1 MAAQLLTDLGEVAQ
15 DTLEFLHVEC
25 DAGLS
30 MAWRPRAIFRK
41 IAPDFLNQGTS
52 LPVAISKR
60 VQKVKPSPTLAV
72 TARYLALKAEGK
84 DIIGLGAGEP
94 DFDTPTHIAD
104 AGVEAIRTGVTRY
117 TAVDG
122 TAELKDAIIAKFK
135 RDNGL
140 TYARNQVLVSS
151 GAKQTCFN
159 LCAALLDPG
168 DECLIPAPYWVS
180 YPDMALLADG
190 IPVFIYGG
198 PDQGY
203 KITAAQLAA
212 AITPR
217 SKLFFINSPSNPTG
231 AAYTKAELQALG
243 DVLAMHPNIIIASD
257 EMYEHIYWADEPFA
271 SFVQA
276 NPNLYDRTVTING
289 VSKAYAMTGWR
300 IGYCGG
306 PKDIVTAMA
315 TVQGQST
322 SNASSISQRASAVA
336 LNGDQ
341 RCVTEMNKAFK
352 ARHDYVVAA
361 LNAIPGVSCLPG
373 AGTFYAFA
381 HVAGAMRTLG
391 LKDDNEFAEYLLLHA
406 GVAVV
411 PGSGFGAPDHMR
423 ISFACSLQT
432 LQEAVRRIGKA
443 LTAVEAKRA

>member
-1 MAAQLLTDLGEVAQ
+1 LTVS
-15 DTLEFLHVEC
+15 
-25 DAGLS
+25 LS
-30 MAWRPRAIFRK
+30 
-41 IAPDFLNQGTS
+41 Q
-52 LPVAISKR
+52 R

-72 TARYLALKAEGK
+72 TARAAKLKAEGK

-94 DFDTPTHIAD
+94 DFDTPAFIAD
-104 AGVEAIRTGVTRY
+104 AGVEAIRKGLTRY

-122 TAELKDAIIAKFK
+122 TAELKDAIIAKFR

-140 TYARNQVLVSS
+140 AYERGQIIVSS

-159 LCAALLDPG
+159 VCAALLDPG
-168 DECLIPAPYWVS
+168 DECIVPAPYWVS

-190 IPVFIYGG
+190 VPVSVYAG
-198 PDQGY
+198 PEQGY
-203 KITAAQLAA
+203 KITPAQLRA

-217 SKLFFINSPSNPTG
+217 SKLLFLNSPNNPTG
-231 AAYTKAELQALG
+231 AAYTRAELAALG
-243 DVLAMHPNIIIASD
+243 AVLEEHPRIVVASD
-257 EMYEHIYWADEPFA
+257 EMYEHIYWAAEPFT

-276 NPNLYDRTVTING
+276 NPRLYDRTVTING

-306 PKDIVTAMA
+306 PKELVAAMS

-322 SNASSISQRASAVA
+322 SNPSSISQRAATVA

-341 RCVTEMNKAFK
+341 TCVGDMNKAFK
-352 ARHDYVVAA
+352 ERHDFVVAG
-361 LNAIPGVSCLPG
+361 LNAIAGISCRPG

-381 HVAGAMRTLG
+381 NVERAMRSLG
-391 LKDDNEFAEYLLLHA
+391 IGDDNAFAEYLLVEA

-411 PGSGFGAPDHMR
+411 PGSGFGAPGHMR
-423 ISFACSLQT
+423 ISFACALKTLDDALQRIAR
-432 LQEAVRRIGKA
+432 AVTG
-443 LTAVEAKRA
+443 TVAKRA

>member
-1 MAAQLLTDLGEVAQ
+1 MSSSGPDRLL
-15 DTLEFLHVEC
+15 
-25 DAGLS
+25 
-30 MAWRPRAIFRK
+30 
-41 IAPDFLNQGTS
+41 APNDDFSYTRSPFFNTGNSPLAVS
-52 LPVAISKR
+52 LSKR

-72 TARYLALKAEGK
+72 TARAAKLKAEGK

-94 DFDTPTHIAD
+94 DFDTPVHIAD
-104 AGVEAIRTGVTRY
+104 AGVEAIRKGMTRY

-122 TAELKDAIIAKFK
+122 TVELKDAIIAKFK

-140 TYARNQVLVSS
+140 SYERNQILVSS

-159 LCAALLDPG
+159 VCAALLDPG
-168 DECLIPAPYWVS
+168 DECVIPAPYWVS

-190 IPVFIYGG
+190 VPVSVYAG
-198 PDQGY
+198 PEQGY
-203 KITAAQLAA
+203 KITPAQLAA

-217 SKLFFINSPSNPTG
+217 TKLLFINSPSNPTG

-243 DVLAMHPNIIIASD
+243 TVLNQHPQVVIASD
-257 EMYEHIYWADEPFA
+257 EMYEHIYWAAEPFT

-276 NPNLYDRTVTING
+276 NPQLYDRTITING

-306 PKDIVTAMA
+306 PKAIVAAMA
-315 TVQGQST
+315 TIQGQST
-322 SNASSISQRASAVA
+322 SNASSISQRASTVA

-341 RCVTEMNKAFK
+341 ACVAEMNKAFK
-352 ARHDYVVAA
+352 QRHDYVVAG
-361 LNAIPGVSCLPG
+361 LNAIPGISCRPG

-381 HVAGAMRTLG
+381 QVEGAMRALSI
-391 LKDDNEFAEYLLLHA
+391 KDDNDFAEYLLVEA

-411 PGSGFGAPDHMR
+411 PGSGFGAPGHMR
-423 ISFACSLQT
+423 ISFACSMQT
-432 LQEAVRRIGKA
+432 LEDALGRIRRVLSVA
-443 LTAVEAKRA
+443 LAKRA